1 MKKRLQAALLAAVVL
16 VSALVWAPPAH
27 AVGTVTVSRV
37 CGAVGELVD
46 VTISLTSDDVDSGN
60 FDVRYDSAA
69 LELVQTQTTNEF
81 HCLANPYEAG
91 RVRVSFMRMEA
102 ITQAQLCTLTF
113 RVTQDTSAD
122 GSAVVLERV
131 ILYGNDA
138 PVGAEVIHGSVER
151 KTVRLSM
158 KPVDT
163 AMYQAVGAV
172 VELGGTLAPAG
183 GNFSIS
189 YDPECFEVKSVLAL
203 EAMGGALWQYNVVE
217 PGLVRVSFSSAT
229 ALKAGPLCSVV
240 FQSVGNAGSGS
251 ELIISDARMYGE
263 DQNAVDVSVVN
274 GSLNI
279 VVPSDDDPKLWVVGG
294 AMQENGSARAAVV
307 LQGRGYACGG
317 NFTLTYDPAMTVS
330 VQTSADCQINH
341 DTKTGTIQVSWAS
354 ATPYSGEAEM
364 LAITFMNAVES
375 TVGIENVTLYYAESE
390 AIPVADVRPGK
401 ISAAETVTAVVDETV
416 VETVGDQSSYTVTV
430 DVADMN
436 YFTDKAVE
444 SITSVLA
451 LYEDGRLVGLSMQA
465 MSAFQSGVSEIEL
478 SAQTD
483 KIVDGISVFLLESAE
498 ALIPL
503 TRALDAGIETE

>member
-1 MKKRLQAALLAAVVL
+1 MAAVVL
-16 VSALVWAPPAH
+16 VSALLWAPPAH
-27 AVGTVTVSRV
+27 AAGTVTVSQV
-37 CGAVGELVD
+37 SGAAGELVD
-46 VTISLTSDDVDSGN
+46 VTISLTSDDVNSGN

-69 LELVQTQTTNEF
+69 LELVSATATEEF
-81 HCLANPYEAG
+81 HCLANPYETG
-91 RVRVSFMRMEA
+91 RVRVSFMRVTT
-102 ITQAQLCTLTF
+102 ITDAVLCTLTF

-122 GSAVVLERV
+122 GSAVVLEQVR
-131 ILYGNDA
+131 LYGDGN

-158 KPVDT
+158 KQVDT

-203 EAMGGALWQYNVVE
+203 EAMGGAIWQYNIVE
-217 PGLVRVSFSSAT
+217 PGLVKVSFSSAR

-240 FQSVGNAGSGS
+240 FQSIGNAGSGS

-263 DQNAVDVSVVN
+263 DQNVMDVSVVN
-274 GSLNI
+274 GALNI

-294 AMQENGSARAAVV
+294 AMENGSAKAAVV

-317 NFTLTYDPAMTVS
+317 NFTLTYDPAMTAY
-330 VQTSADCQINH
+330 VQASADCQINH
-341 DTKTGTIQVSWAS
+341 DAVNGTIKVSWAA
-354 ATPYSGEAEM
+354 ATPYDGEAEM
-364 LAITFMNAVES
+364 LRITFENAVES
-375 TVGIENVTLYYAESE
+375 TVGIAGATLYYAESE
-390 AIPVADVRPGK
+390 AIPVVDVRPGK

-416 VETVGDQSSYTVTV
+416 VETVGEQSTYTVAV

-444 SITSVLA
+444 SITPVLA
-451 LYEDGRLVGLSMQA
+451 LYENGRMVGLAMQTVA
-465 MSAFQSGVSEIEL
+465 GFSGGVSEIEL
-478 SAQTD
+478 SAETD
-483 KIVDGISVFLLESAE
+483 KVVDGISVFLLESAE
-498 ALIPL
+498 DLIPL
-503 TRALDAGIETE
+503 TRALDAGIKTE